1 MTFSFAILLVNLQTT
16 GLGPGMAF
24 LVGVRW
30 AISISGIEISTPA
43 AWKRLRHNII
53 VSNAGS
59 LAFISGRPTIL
70 RCIDNC
76 SAESARWISQSLYSF
91 WQDIQ
96 AWPELLQT
104 FIRLLAK
111 VIVRLDIKLQGVQ
124 SLVLWY
130 RRSTHFAVIVG
141 DISIVD
147 AKFERI
153 LKVFN
158 FFFQS
163 SNFGF
168 EAYIFSKAS

>member
-1 MTFSFAILLVNLQTT
+1 MLTHLPLFQGDRRSYVVLITVALNQLDGFPNL
-16 GLGPGMAF
+16 F
-24 LVGVRW
+24 
-30 AISISGIEISTPA
+30 
-43 AWKRLRHNII
+43 H
-53 VSNAGS
+53 
-59 LAFISGRPTIL
+59 
-70 RCIDNC
+70 
-76 SAESARWISQSLYSF
+76 SF

-147 AKFERI
+147 AKFQRI

-158 FFFQS
+158 FFFRAAIS
-163 SNFGF
+163 DLKLTFSLKRANIRTRHRGKNCMNAEWSNIRPHTSL
-168 EAYIFSKAS
+168 AVIRISK

>member
-53 VSNAGS
+53 VSNADS

-76 SAESARWISQSLYSF
+76 SAESARWISQSLPLVFTGHSGVTRAVANFYPLTAEGHRKIWHKIAGCSKSR
-91 WQDIQ
+91 
-96 AWPELLQT
+96 P
-104 FIRLLAK
+104 
-111 VIVRLDIKLQGVQ
+111 VISPVD
-124 SLVLWY
+124 SL
-130 RRSTHFAVIVG
+130 RRHCG

-153 LKVFN
+153 LKVFK
-158 FFFQS
+158 FFFPEQQFRIWS
-163 SNFGF
+163 LHFL
-168 EAYIFSKAS
+168 

>member
-1 MTFSFAILLVNLQTT
+1 MLTHLPLFQGDRRSNVVLITVALNQLDGFPNL
-16 GLGPGMAF
+16 F
-24 LVGVRW
+24 
-30 AISISGIEISTPA
+30 
-43 AWKRLRHNII
+43 H
-53 VSNAGS
+53 
-59 LAFISGRPTIL
+59 
-70 RCIDNC
+70 
-76 SAESARWISQSLYSF
+76 SF

-96 AWPELLQT
+96 ASPELLQT

-111 VIVRLDIKLQGVQ
+111 VIVILDIKLQGVQ

-130 RRSTHFAVIVG
+130 RRSTHFTVNVG

-168 EAYIFSKAS
+168 EAYIFLKRANIRTRHRGKNCMNAEWSNICPHTSLAVIRISK